1 MANPYR
7 QAIIDLIEQNHYK
20 FTYQEVAE
28 RFNISAEQV
37 RGVARS
43 NPQIFNLFRKESNN
57 LRGIIT
63 EDHQCSSTGVP
74 TMSNDYEE
82 VLAEECRQASISLDD
97 VQFWWYKTQRASIFV
112 RRKDFVSYDAIRED
126 AIKEMQKYAPK
137 YKYPKLPKLS
147 VPTMQ
152 ILPRADDHFGKLTT
166 VEETGM
172 EYNLKVARK
181 RTDEGSARLLSYGQ
195 PFNVQT
201 FGVVIGNDVMH
212 IDTPRSTTTAGTNQD
227 TDGSLFT
234 MFDAAKASYVALIER
249 LASVGNVYLFY
260 VPSNH
265 DWVSGRFLADSIG
278 SWFRNNPRVHLGGE
292 SWWNMKT
299 RHRKYMVFGEN
310 LIMFS
315 HGDGAK
321 EKDLHWHMADEGKQ
335 AWAQTTFR
343 YVYLGHIHHK
353 DRKSQGHGKPNEI
366 EKDHVGF
373 TQIQAS
379 KGRDPQREVYIE
391 YVRSQSATDGWH
403 DRNGYT
409 SKAAVESFIHHPTD
423 GQIARFTHWF

>member
-7 QAIIDLIEQNHYK
+7 QDIIELVKSNP
-20 FTYQEVAE
+20 YQLSYSDVASK
-28 RFNISAEQV
+28 FNISAEQV
-37 RGVARS
+37 RGVAKQNRE
-43 NPQIFNLFRKESNN
+43 IFNLFKKTP
-57 LRGIIT
+57 RGIIT
-63 EDHQCSSTGVP
+63 EDHQRSSTGE
-74 TMSNDYEE
+74 TIMATDYEA
-82 VLAEECRQASISLDD
+82 VLAEECRQASITMDD

-112 RRKDFVSYDAIRED
+112 RRKDFVSYDNIRED

-147 VPTMQ
+147 VPTLQ
-152 ILPRADDHFGKLTT
+152 IFPRADDHFGKLTT

-172 EYNLKVARK
+172 NYNLEVARK
-181 RTDEGSARLLSYGQ
+181 RSEQGSAQMLAYGQ
-195 PFNVQT
+195 PFNVQNYA
-201 FGVVIGNDVMH
+201 VVIGNDVMH
-212 IDTPRSTTTAGTNQD
+212 VDNTRSSTTAGTGQD
-227 TDGSLFT
+227 TDGTLFT
-234 MFDAAKASYVALIER
+234 MFDAAKASYIALIER
-249 LASVGNVYLFY
+249 LAVTGNVYLFF

-278 SWFRNNPRVHLGGE
+278 SWFHKNPRVHLGGE
-292 SWWNMKT
+292 GWWNLKT

-321 EKDLHWHMADEGKQ
+321 EKDLHWHLADEAKE
-335 AWAQTTFR
+335 AWAKTTFR

-353 DRKSQGHGKPNEI
+353 DRKSQGYGRPNAL
-366 EKDHVGF
+366 EKDYVGL

-379 KGRDPQREVYIE
+379 QGRDPQREVYIE

-409 SKAAVESFIHHPTD
+409 SKAAVESFIHHPTN
-423 GQIARFTHWF
+423 GQIARFTNYF